1 MSLLQC
7 FGPVPFRTHRAAVR
21 QTDGVSGST
30 GSAYPAPDL
39 LSAVSQAY
47 ELTAPLRAQ
56 RLSGGYANDVFL
68 LDGARPVVLHV
79 KHPPLDLE
87 SLSWEHHLQ
96 QLLVVQL
103 PEVPAPLPAR
113 DGRTFLLHQQR
124 PVWLTPYVPGVP
136 AGLIDRRAVAAAL
149 GRVHSIQIDVPVRP
163 GHQRLSDLPIP
174 PIRQMPAAFDSWLP
188 LIAEARSYALEV
200 ISHIAKT
207 RSVAV
212 GVTHNDIFPGNV
224 LVEDGQVTAL
234 LDWEEADIDWLVWD
248 LASSIGPFCSTS
260 DGALDDSATKD
271 FVNSYRAAGGPVP
284 PEEDDLI
291 VPLMRIKRILE
302 VLRAPTDR
310 HPRWDYQLANLHS
323 YQLLD

>member
-1 MSLLQC
+1 M
-7 FGPVPFRTHRAAVR
+7 PFRPHTQAAIR
-21 QTDGVSGST
+21 QTDRVSGSAD
-30 GSAYPAPDL
+30 SASLAPDL

-47 ELTAPLRAQ
+47 ELTAPLRVQ

-68 LDGARPVVLHV
+68 LDGAQPVVLHI
-79 KHPPLDLE
+79 KHPPLDLK
-87 SLSWEHHLQ
+87 SLSWEHQLQ
-96 QLLVVQL
+96 QLLGVQL

-124 PVWLTPYVPGVP
+124 PVWLTPYVSGVP
-136 AGLIDRRAVAAAL
+136 AGLADRRAVAAGL
-149 GRVHSIQIDVPVRP
+149 GRLHSIRIDVPARP

-188 LIAEARSYALEV
+188 LIAQARSDALEV

-224 LVEDGQVTAL
+224 LVENAQLTAL

-260 DGALDDSATKD
+260 DGALDGSATQD
-271 FVNSYRAAGGPVP
+271 FIDSYRAAGGRVP
-284 PEEDDLI
+284 IEEDDLI
-291 VPLMRIKRILE
+291 IPLMRIKRILE

-310 HPRWDYQLANLHS
+310 RPRWDYQLANLHS
-323 YQLLD
+323 YQLLY

>member
-1 MSLLQC
+1 M
-7 FGPVPFRTHRAAVR
+7 
-21 QTDGVSGST
+21 SGSAD
-30 GSAYPAPDL
+30 SASVAPDL

-47 ELTAPLRAQ
+47 ELTAPLRVQ

-68 LDGARPVVLHV
+68 LDGAQPVVLHI

-87 SLSWEHHLQ
+87 SLSWEHQLQ
-96 QLLVVQL
+96 QLLGVQL

-124 PVWLTPYVPGVP
+124 PVWLTPYVSGVP
-136 AGLIDRRAVAAAL
+136 AGLADRRAVAAGL
-149 GRVHSIQIDVPVRP
+149 GRLHSIRIDVPARP

-188 LIAEARSYALEV
+188 LIAQARSDALEV

-224 LVEDGQVTAL
+224 LVENAQLTAL

-260 DGALDDSATKD
+260 DGALDGSATQD
-271 FVNSYRAAGGPVP
+271 FIDSYRAAGGRVP
-284 PEEDDLI
+284 IEEDDLI
-291 VPLMRIKRILE
+291 IPLMRIK
-302 VLRAPTDR
+302 
-310 HPRWDYQLANLHS
+310 
-323 YQLLD
+323 